1 MASLIPENIPSRN
14 DVPERLKTAARLL
27 RDATPED
34 VLVSLERIGG
44 DGASAQR
51 LDLGYEDSY
60 SGDESIPYLI
70 VFDPAAGVLVLEAP
84 SLRPPNAAKRGRF
97 RKQRPVDLDQAQR
110 AIIARVNGLQHKIK
124 SLFVARALAL
134 PDVSRDQPL
143 SLADDKTPRLCSED
157 FHEDTL
163 LTAIRQIVGGQRH
176 PLDNQGQARV
186 RAAINPKIVIGQ
198 QGQMFHT
205 APQNSE
211 EMIRVLDLA
220 QERLAEHLGP
230 GYRLIRG
237 VAGSGKT
244 LVLTHRARYIGEN
257 MPRWRIL
264 LVCFNV
270 ALAQALERELEGVEN
285 VTVSTVDS
293 LASNVIRQ
301 AGRTPTKGRDDDA
314 FQARRRQ
321 ATAAAGDL
329 PPAKRFDMVLV
340 DEAQDLGNSG
350 LDLSWAVGRHELA
363 TEQRHFIIAL
373 DSAQNVYRRKM
384 SWNPPGLTARGRST
398 ILRENYR
405 NTKETLD
412 FALGMIAGIGRPS
425 GDDAS
430 PDDLDAFV
438 MPEAALRRGKLPD
451 FLECPDLEA
460 EAETLTKTA
469 AELLRNGASPDDI
482 VIMSGSKELRITLQ
496 QTLRAK
502 RIPALDAQQE
512 RDQVVSTS
520 GRVRVATLQ
529 LLKGLEYPHVLIGGV
544 NHIWARDDEDETR
557 QRLLY
562 VAMTRTTETLT
573 VTYSDDGP
581 MSRLLGLR
589 VQAGTGAP

>member
-51 LDLGYEDSY
+51 LDLGYGDSD
-60 SGDESIPYLI
+60 SDTGSIPCLI
-70 VFDPAAGVLVLEAP
+70 VFDPAAGVLVLETP
-84 SLRPPNAAKRGRF
+84 SLRSPSAAKRGRF
-97 RKQRPVDLDQAQR
+97 RKQRPVDLDQAQK

-134 PDVSRDQPL
+134 PDVGRNQPL
-143 SLADDKTPRLCSED
+143 TLADDKTPRLYSED

-163 LTAIRQIVGGQRH
+163 LTAIRQIVGGQRP

-186 RAAINPKIVIGQ
+186 RAAINSKIVIGR
-198 QGQMFHT
+198 QGQMFHA
-205 APQNSE
+205 APQTNE

-244 LVLTHRARYIGEN
+244 LVLTHRARYVGEN

-270 ALAQALERELEGVEN
+270 ALAQALKAELENVKN
-285 VTVSTVDS
+285 VTVSNVDS
-293 LASNVIRQ
+293 LANQVIRQ
-301 AGRTPTKGRDDDA
+301 AGRTPTEGGGEA
-314 FQARRRQ
+314 FEIRRKE
-321 ATAAAGDL
+321 AIAAASIL
-329 PPAKRFDMVLV
+329 PSAKKYDMVLV

-350 LDLSWAVGRHELA
+350 LNLSWAMGKHEVA
-363 TEQRHFIIAL
+363 TEQRHFVIAL

-384 SWNPPGLTARGRST
+384 DWNPPGLTARGRST

-405 NTKETLD
+405 NTRETLD
-412 FALGMIAGIGRPS
+412 FALGAIVGIGQS
-425 GDDAS
+425 SAGQGS
-430 PDDLDAFV
+430 PDDLDTLV
-438 MPEAALRRGKLPD
+438 MPEAALRRGKPPD

-460 EAETLTKTA
+460 ETETLTKTA

-482 VIMSGSKELRITLQ
+482 VILSGSRELRINLQ

-512 RDQVVSTS
+512 RDQVASMR

-544 NHIWARDDEDETR
+544 NHIWASDDEDETR

-562 VAMTRTTETLT
+562 VAMTRATETLT
-573 VTYSDDGP
+573 VTHSGDGP
-581 MSRLLGLR
+581 MSRLLQEAR
-589 VQAGTGAP
+589 P

>member
-1 MASLIPENIPSRN
+1 VASLIPENIPSRN
-14 DVPERLKTAARLL
+14 DIPERLKTAARLL
-27 RDATPED
+27 RDATSESED

-44 DGASAQR
+44 DEASAQR
-51 LDLGYEDSY
+51 LDLGYEVSDSDT
-60 SGDESIPYLI
+60 GSIPCLI
-70 VFDPAAGVLVLEAP
+70 VFDPAAGVLVLETP
-84 SLRPPNAAKRGRF
+84 SLRSPSAAKRGRF

-110 AIIARVNGLQHKIK
+110 AIIARVNGLQDKIK
-124 SLFVARALAL
+124 SLSVARALAL
-134 PDVSRDQPL
+134 PDVSRNQPL
-143 SLADDKTPRLCSED
+143 SLADDNTPRLYSED

-163 LTAIRQIVGGQRH
+163 LMAIRQIVGGQRP
-176 PLDNQGQARV
+176 PLDNQSQARV

-198 QGQMFHT
+198 QSQMFHT
-205 APQNSE
+205 APQTNE

-270 ALAQALERELEGVEN
+270 ALARALRAELKKVKN

-293 LASNVIRQ
+293 LANKVIRQ
-301 AGRTPTKGRDDDA
+301 AGRTPTDGGGDA
-314 FQARRRQ
+314 FEIRRKE
-321 ATAAAGDL
+321 AVAAAATL
-329 PPAKRFDMVLV
+329 PPSLRYDMVLV

-350 LDLSWAVGRHELA
+350 LDLSWAMGKQELP
-363 TEQRHFIIAL
+363 TDRRHFVIAL

-384 SWNPPGLTARGRST
+384 NWNPPGLTAQGRST

-405 NTKETLD
+405 NTRETLD
-412 FALGMIAGIGRPS
+412 FALGAIAGIGQS
-425 GDDAS
+425 SAGQGS
-430 PDDLDAFV
+430 PDDLDALV
-438 MPEAALRRGKLPD
+438 MPEAALRRGKPPD
-451 FLECPDLEA
+451 HWECADLKA
-460 EAETLTKTA
+460 EAEKLTKTA
-469 AELLRNGASPDDI
+469 AELLGNGAKPDDI
-482 VIMSGSKELRITLQ
+482 VIMSGSKELRVILQ
-496 QTLRAK
+496 QELRAK
-502 RIPALDAQQE
+502 GIPALDAQKE

-520 GRVRVATLQ
+520 GRIRVATLQ

-544 NHIWARDDEDETR
+544 NHIWVSDDGDETR

-562 VAMTRTTETLT
+562 VAMTRATETLT
-573 VTYSDDGP
+573 VTFSGDGP
-581 MSRLLGLR
+581 MSRLL
-589 VQAGTGAP
+589 QAARP

>member
-51 LDLGYEDSY
+51 LDLGYGDSD
-60 SGDESIPYLI
+60 SDTGSIPCLI
-70 VFDPAAGVLVLEAP
+70 VFDPAAGVLVLETP
-84 SLRPPNAAKRGRF
+84 SLRSPSAAKRGRF

-110 AIIARVNGLQHKIK
+110 AIIAKVNGLQHKIK

-134 PDVSRDQPL
+134 PDVGRNQPL
-143 SLADDKTPRLCSED
+143 TLADDKTPRLYSED

-163 LTAIRQIVGGQRH
+163 LTAIRQIVGGQRP
-176 PLDNQGQARV
+176 PLDNQGQAQV

-198 QGQMFHT
+198 QSQMFHA
-205 APQNSE
+205 APQTNE

-270 ALAQALERELEGVEN
+270 ALVQALRAELENVKN

-293 LASNVIRQ
+293 LANQVIRQ
-301 AGRTPTKGRDDDA
+301 AGRTPTEGGGDA
-314 FQARRRQ
+314 FEIRRKE
-321 ATAAAGDL
+321 AIAAASIL
-329 PPAKRFDMVLV
+329 PSAKKYDMVLV

-350 LDLSWAVGRHELA
+350 LNLSWAMGKHEVA
-363 TEQRHFIIAL
+363 TEQRHFVIAF

-384 SWNPPGLTARGRST
+384 DWNPPGLTARGRST

-405 NTKETLD
+405 NTRETLD
-412 FALGMIAGIGRPS
+412 FALGAIAGISQPS
-425 GDDAS
+425 AGQGS
-430 PDDLDAFV
+430 PDDLDALV
-438 MPEAALRRGKLPD
+438 MPEAALRRGKPPD
-451 FLECPDLEA
+451 LLECPDLEA

-469 AELLRNGASPDDI
+469 AELLRSGATPDDI

-544 NHIWARDDEDETR
+544 NHIWANDDEDETR

-562 VAMTRTTETLT
+562 VAMTRATETLT
-573 VTYSDDGP
+573 VTHSGDGP
-581 MSRLLGLR
+581 MSRLLQEAR
-589 VQAGTGAP
+589 P

>member
-27 RDATPED
+27 RDATPKD
-34 VLVSLERIGG
+34 ILVSLERIGG

-51 LDLGYEDSY
+51 LDLGYENSDSDAG
-60 SGDESIPYLI
+60 STPYLI
-70 VFDPAAGVLVLEAP
+70 VFDPAAGVLILETP
-84 SLRPPNAAKRGRF
+84 SLRSPSAAKRGRF

-134 PDVSRDQPL
+134 PDVSRNQPL
-143 SLADDKTPRLCSED
+143 SLADDKTPRLYSED

-163 LTAIRQIVGGQRH
+163 LMAIRQIVGGQRP

-186 RAAINPKIVIGQ
+186 RAAINHKIVIGQ

-205 APQNSE
+205 APQTNK

-270 ALAQALERELEGVEN
+270 ALAQALKAELEKVKN

-293 LASNVIRQ
+293 LASQVIRQ
-301 AGRTPTKGRDDDA
+301 AGRTPTEGGGDA
-314 FQARRRQ
+314 FEIRRKE
-321 ATAAAGDL
+321 AIAAASIL
-329 PPAKRFDMVLV
+329 PSAKKYDMVLV

-350 LDLSWAVGRHELA
+350 LNLSWAMGKHEVA
-363 TEQRHFIIAL
+363 TEQRHFVIAL

-384 SWNPPGLTARGRST
+384 DWNPPGLTARGRST

-405 NTKETLD
+405 NTRETLD
-412 FALGMIAGIGRPS
+412 FALGAIAGIGQS
-425 GDDAS
+425 SAGQGS
-430 PDDLDAFV
+430 PDDLDTLV
-438 MPEAALRRGKLPD
+438 MPEAALRRGKPPD

-482 VIMSGSKELRITLQ
+482 VIMSGSRELRINLQ
-496 QTLRAK
+496 QTLKAK
-502 RIPALDAQQE
+502 RIPAIDAQQE

-544 NHIWARDDEDETR
+544 NHIWASDDEDETR

-562 VAMTRTTETLT
+562 VAMTRATETLT
-573 VTYSDDGP
+573 VTHSSDGP
-581 MSRLLGLR
+581 MSRLLQEAR
-589 VQAGTGAP
+589 P

>member
-51 LDLGYEDSY
+51 LDLGYGDYDSDT
-60 SGDESIPYLI
+60 GSIPCLV
-70 VFDPAAGVLVLEAP
+70 VFDPASGVLVLETP
-84 SLRPPNAAKRGRF
+84 SLRSPSAAKRGRF
-97 RKQRPVDLDQAQR
+97 RRQRPVDLDQAQR

-134 PDVSRDQPL
+134 PDVGRNQPL
-143 SLADDKTPRLCSED
+143 TLADDKTPRLYSED

-163 LTAIRQIVGGQRH
+163 LTAIRQIVGGQRT

-198 QGQMFHT
+198 QGQMFHAALPT
-205 APQNSE
+205 NE

-244 LVLTHRARYIGEN
+244 LVLTHRARYVGEN

-270 ALAQALERELEGVEN
+270 ALAQALRAELEN
-285 VTVSTVDS
+285 VKNVMVSTVDS
-293 LASNVIRQ
+293 LANQVIRQ
-301 AGRTPTKGRDDDA
+301 AGRTPTEGGGDA
-314 FQARRRQ
+314 FEIRREE
-321 ATAAAGDL
+321 AIAAASIF
-329 PPAKRFDMVLV
+329 PSAKKYDMVLV

-350 LDLSWAVGRHELA
+350 LNLSWAMGKHEVA
-363 TEQRHFIIAL
+363 AEQRHFVIAL
-373 DSAQNVYRRKM
+373 DSAQNVYQRKM
-384 SWNPPGLTARGRST
+384 DWNPPGLTARGRST

-405 NTKETLD
+405 NTRETLD
-412 FALGMIAGIGRPS
+412 FALGAIAGIGQSSARQR
-425 GDDAS
+425 S
-430 PDDLDAFV
+430 PDDLDTLV
-438 MPEAALRRGKLPD
+438 MPEAALRRGKPPD

-460 EAETLTKTA
+460 EAETLTETA
-469 AELLRNGASPDDI
+469 AELLRNGTSPDDI
-482 VIMSGSKELRITLQ
+482 VIMSGSKELRINLQ

-512 RDQVVSTS
+512 RNQVVSTS

-544 NHIWARDDEDETR
+544 NHIWASDDEDETR

-562 VAMTRTTETLT
+562 VAMTRATETLT
-573 VTYSDDGP
+573 VTHSGDGP
-581 MSRLLGLR
+581 MSRLLQEAR
-589 VQAGTGAP
+589 P

>member
-14 DVPERLKTAARLL
+14 DIPERLKTAARLL
-27 RDATPED
+27 RDATPHD
-34 VLVSLERIGG
+34 VVVSLERTG
-44 DGASAQR
+44 DDTAAAQR
-51 LDLGYEDSY
+51 RDLGYEASDTS
-60 SGDESIPYLI
+60 SESVPYLV
-70 VFDPAAGVLVLEAP
+70 VFDPAAGILVLESP
-84 SLRPPNAAKRGRF
+84 TLRPLGANKRSRF
-97 RKQRPVDLDQAQR
+97 RRQPRVDLDQAQR
-110 AIIARVNGLQHKIK
+110 AIIARVNGLQHKIR

-134 PDVSRDQPL
+134 PDVRRDQPL
-143 SLADDKTPRLCSED
+143 SLADDNTPRLHSED

-163 LTAIRQIVGGQRH
+163 LAAIRQILGGQRP
-176 PLDNQGQARV
+176 PLDDQDQAQV

-198 QGQMFHT
+198 QGQMFDT
-205 APQNSE
+205 GPQTSE

-264 LVCFNV
+264 LVCYNI
-270 ALAQALERELEGVEN
+270 ALAQALETELENVEN

-293 LASNVIRQ
+293 LASRVIRQ
-301 AGRTPTKGRDDDA
+301 AGRTPAQGRDDDA
-314 FQARRRQ
+314 FQARRKQ
-321 ATAAAGDL
+321 AIAAASIL
-329 PPAKRFDMVLV
+329 PPAKRYDMVLV

-350 LDLSWAVGRHELA
+350 LDLSWAMGRHELA
-363 TEQRHFIIAL
+363 VELRHFIIAL
-373 DSAQNVYRRKM
+373 DSAQNVYRRRM
-384 SWNPPGLTARGRST
+384 NWNPPGVTARGRST

-412 FALGMIAGIGRPS
+412 FALGAIAGIGQTS
-425 GDDAS
+425 VSQAS
-430 PDDLDAFV
+430 PDDLDTLV
-438 MPEAALRRGKLPD
+438 MPEAALRHGKRPVL
-451 FLECPDLEA
+451 LECPDLRT
-460 EAETLTKTA
+460 EAETLTKETA
-469 AELLRNGASPDDI
+469 EFLRNGATHDDI

-502 RIPALDAQQE
+502 GIPALDAQQE
-512 RDQVVSTS
+512 RDQVVSTRGS
-520 GRVRVATLQ
+520 VRVATLQ

-544 NHIWARDDEDETR
+544 NDIWTKDDDDDETR

-562 VAMTRTTETLT
+562 VAMTRATETLT
-573 VTYSDDGP
+573 VTYSGDGP
-581 MSRLLGLR
+581 MGRLL
-589 VQAGTGAP
+589 QAAPR

>member
-14 DVPERLKTAARLL
+14 DVPERLRTAARLL

-34 VLVSLERIGG
+34 ILVSLERIGG

-51 LDLGYEDSY
+51 LDLGYEDSD
-60 SGDESIPYLI
+60 SGTESIPYLI
-70 VFDPAAGVLVLEAP
+70 VFDPAAGVLVLETP
-84 SLRPPNAAKRGRF
+84 SLRSPSAAKRGRF

-134 PDVSRDQPL
+134 PDVGRNQPL
-143 SLADDKTPRLCSED
+143 TLADDKTPRLYSED

-163 LTAIRQIVGGQRH
+163 LTAIRQIVGGQRP
-176 PLDNQGQARV
+176 PLDDQGQAQV

-205 APQNSE
+205 APQTNE

-244 LVLTHRARYIGEN
+244 LVLTHRARFIGQF
-257 MPRWRIL
+257 MPDRRIL
-264 LVCFNV
+264 LVCYNT
-270 ALAQALERELEGVEN
+270 ALSQALKAELENVKN

-293 LASNVIRQ
+293 LANKVIRQ
-301 AGRTPTKGRDDDA
+301 AGRTPTDGGGDA
-314 FQARRRQ
+314 FEIRRKE
-321 ATAAAGDL
+321 AVAAAATL
-329 PPAKRFDMVLV
+329 PPSLRYDMVLV

-350 LDLSWAVGRHELA
+350 LDLSWAMGKHEVA
-363 TEQRHFIIAL
+363 TEQRHFVIAL
-373 DSAQNVYRRKM
+373 DSAQNVYRRNM
-384 SWNPPGLTARGRST
+384 DWNPPGLTARGRST

-405 NTKETLD
+405 NTRETLD
-412 FALGMIAGIGRPS
+412 FALGAIAGIGQPS
-425 GDDAS
+425 AGQGS
-430 PDDLDAFV
+430 PDDLDALV
-438 MPEAALRRGKLPD
+438 MPEAALRRGKPPD
-451 FLECPDLEA
+451 LLECPDLEA

-482 VIMSGSKELRITLQ
+482 VIMSGSRELRITLQ

-544 NHIWARDDEDETR
+544 NHIWANDDEDETR

-573 VTYSDDGP
+573 VTYSGDGP
-581 MSRLLGLR
+581 MGRLLQEAR
-589 VQAGTGAP
+589 P

>member
-27 RDATPED
+27 RDATPND

-51 LDLGYEDSY
+51 LDLGYEDSD
-60 SGDESIPYLI
+60 SDTGSTPCLI
-70 VFDPAAGVLVLEAP
+70 VFDPAAGVLVLETP
-84 SLRPPNAAKRGRF
+84 SLRSPNAAKRGRF
-97 RKQRPVDLDQAQR
+97 RRQSPVDLDQAQR
-110 AIIARVNGLQHKIK
+110 AIIDRVNGLQHKIK
-124 SLFVARALAL
+124 SLFVARALVL
-134 PDVSRDQPL
+134 PDVSRNQPL
-143 SLADDKTPRLCSED
+143 SLADDKTPRLYSED
-157 FHEDTL
+157 FHEDAL
-163 LTAIRQIVGGQRH
+163 LTAIRQIVGGQRP

-198 QGQMFHT
+198 QRQMFHT
-205 APQNSE
+205 APQTHE

-244 LVLTHRARYIGEN
+244 LVLTHRARFIGQF
-257 MPRWRIL
+257 MPDRRIL
-264 LVCFNV
+264 LVCYNI
-270 ALAQALERELEGVEN
+270 ALAQALKAELENVKN

-293 LASNVIRQ
+293 LASQVIRQ
-301 AGRTPTKGRDDDA
+301 AGRTPTDGGGDA
-314 FQARRRQ
+314 FEIRRKE
-321 ATAAAGDL
+321 AVAAAATL
-329 PPAKRFDMVLV
+329 PPSLRYDMVLV

-350 LDLSWAVGRHELA
+350 LDLSWAMGKHEVA
-363 TEQRHFIIAL
+363 TEQRHFVIAL
-373 DSAQNVYRRKM
+373 DSAQNIYRHKM
-384 SWNPPGLTARGRST
+384 DWNPPGLTARGRST

-405 NTKETLD
+405 NTRETLD
-412 FALGMIAGIGRPS
+412 FALGAIAGIGQPS
-425 GDDAS
+425 AGQGS
-430 PDDLDAFV
+430 PDDLGALV
-438 MPEAALRRGKLPD
+438 MPEAALRRGKPPD
-451 FLECPDLEA
+451 LLECPDLEA

-469 AELLRNGASPDDI
+469 AELLRNGASPDDV

-496 QTLRAK
+496 HTLRAQ
-502 RIPALDAQQE
+502 RIPALDARQE

-520 GRVRVATLQ
+520 GRVRVATLH

-544 NHIWARDDEDETR
+544 NHIGASDDETR

-562 VAMTRTTETLT
+562 VAMTRATETLT
-573 VTYSDDGP
+573 VTHSGDGP
-581 MSRLLGLR
+581 MSRLLQEAR
-589 VQAGTGAP
+589 P

>member
-14 DVPERLKTAARLL
+14 DIPERLKTAARLL
-27 RDATPED
+27 RDATSESED

-44 DGASAQR
+44 DEASAQR
-51 LDLGYEDSY
+51 LDLGYEVSDSDT
-60 SGDESIPYLI
+60 GSIPCLI
-70 VFDPAAGVLVLEAP
+70 VFDPAAGVLVLETP
-84 SLRPPNAAKRGRF
+84 SLRSPSAAKRGRF

-110 AIIARVNGLQHKIK
+110 AIIARVNGLQDKIK
-124 SLFVARALAL
+124 SLSVARALAL
-134 PDVSRDQPL
+134 PDVSRNQPL
-143 SLADDKTPRLCSED
+143 SLADDNTPRLYSED

-163 LTAIRQIVGGQRH
+163 LMAIRQIVGGQRP
-176 PLDNQGQARV
+176 PLDNQSQARV

-198 QGQMFHT
+198 QSQMFHT
-205 APQNSE
+205 APQTNE

-270 ALAQALERELEGVEN
+270 ALARALRAELKKVKN

-293 LASNVIRQ
+293 LANKVIRQ
-301 AGRTPTKGRDDDA
+301 AGRTPTDGGGDA
-314 FQARRRQ
+314 FEIRRKE
-321 ATAAAGDL
+321 AVAAAATL
-329 PPAKRFDMVLV
+329 PPSLRYDMVLV

-350 LDLSWAVGRHELA
+350 LDLSWAMGKQELP
-363 TEQRHFIIAL
+363 TDRRHFVIAL

-384 SWNPPGLTARGRST
+384 NWNPPGLTAQGRST

-405 NTKETLD
+405 NTRETLD
-412 FALGMIAGIGRPS
+412 FALGAIAGIGQS
-425 GDDAS
+425 SAGQGS
-430 PDDLDAFV
+430 PDDLDALV
-438 MPEAALRRGKLPD
+438 MPEAALRRGKPPD
-451 FLECPDLEA
+451 HWECADLKA
-460 EAETLTKTA
+460 EAEKLTKTA
-469 AELLRNGASPDDI
+469 AELLGNGAKPDDI
-482 VIMSGSKELRITLQ
+482 VIMSGSKELRVILQ
-496 QTLRAK
+496 QELRAK
-502 RIPALDAQQE
+502 GIPALDAQKE

-520 GRVRVATLQ
+520 GRIRVATLQ

-544 NHIWARDDEDETR
+544 NHIWVSDDGDETR

-562 VAMTRTTETLT
+562 VAMTRATETLT
-573 VTYSDDGP
+573 VTFSGDGP
-581 MSRLLGLR
+581 MSRLL
-589 VQAGTGAP
+589 QAARP